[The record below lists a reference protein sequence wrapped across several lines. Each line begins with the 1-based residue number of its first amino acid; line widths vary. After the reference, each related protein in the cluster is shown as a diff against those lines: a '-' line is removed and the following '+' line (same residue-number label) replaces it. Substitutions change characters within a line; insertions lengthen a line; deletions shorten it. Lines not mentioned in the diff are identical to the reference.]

1 MSPHAAIYV
10 DMFPDCV
17 LPAFPSN
24 GNVTCGN
31 LHPEGNEY
39 RLIYGQ
45 VSISSNC
52 LSSSL
57 MVWPN
62 KLEGLPLETLS
73 SLVLEFEGKVRANP
87 IGGPFKCF
95 LLG

>member
-1 MSPHAAIYV
+1 MSPHTAIYV
-10 DMFPDCV
+10 DIFPDCV

-45 VSISSNC
+45 VSISPNC
-52 LSSSL
+52 FSSSL
-57 MVWPN
+57 MMWPN
-62 KLEGLPLETLS
+62 KLEPDVLALATFGLFALPTIIKSLLVKTL
-73 SLVLEFEGKVRANP
+73 
-87 IGGPFKCF
+87 
-95 LLG
+95 